1 MSKLNKKTK
10 TLIEN
15 KSTSIIQNNS
25 EKIKD
30 FFLNETLLT
39 GVETIKLTK
48 IKVDIILTFVM
59 ECWKHEEGI
68 FLYPWIVLE
77 SQHEGTNQEISKV
90 FVKDIMILETTMEN
104 MMTKALGIKKK
115 YYCFQ
120 F

>member
-68 FLYPWIVLE
+68 FYTHE
-77 SQHEGTNQEISKV
+77 SFWN
-90 FVKDIMILETTMEN
+90 LN
-104 MMTKALGIKKK
+104 TKEQTKK
-115 YYCFQ
+115 YPKYL
-120 F
+120 